1 MNCKL
6 RILLF
11 LTSILVLSACT
22 QEYKKENKP
31 DNIYMLLQ
39 DVLKERKENLVN
51 YMNES
56 LQLAKKIQNDENM
69 ISFFK
74 TKRDYYHLKKNGPV
88 PENLDIQI
96 EKLKENINH
105 YYIVNYQ
112 SFYDILF
119 IDTQGEIFYT
129 IKKQAD
135 YHQNIFKNELSE
147 TRLSKKL
154 KDFPN
159 ESFVDFQF
167 YEISG
172 EPSAFFIEP
181 VKEKGKTIGWFVL
194 QLSVNEIN
202 SLFSINENLGKT
214 GEVLL
219 VNTNHYLLTDSRFA
233 IEPTILKQQLPE
245 ENISSK
251 FKERNGRKV
260 VTDYRGKKAYSVFEV
275 FNFFGSEWLIIAK
288 IDENEVLT
296 NEYRKNE
303 KMYYPLILNKVRQ
316 NKIKSSEPVS
326 VKKEQEIVDMNEYRR
341 VDTGAVLFTKG
352 VSTCTAVAICYPG
365 KFTYM
370 AHISPYDAI
379 YNKNGTDLLA
389 QMFKQIDYFDITESE
404 RHKLHIYIASAQT
417 GSLKKLIEKMIDNG
431 YFLSQIKFAFN
442 PGASYANVYSD
453 CLTNAVWVD
462 WKMKKNDGS
471 DYLLHQNF
479 THIPSIE
486 TLLIEA
492 KTTQ

>member
-11 LTSILVLSACT
+11 LTSISVLSACT
-22 QEYKKENKP
+22 QDYKKENKP
-31 DNIYMLLQ
+31 DNVYVLLQ

-56 LQLAKKIQNDENM
+56 LQLAKKIQNDQNM
-69 ISFFK
+69 IGFFK
-74 TKRDYYHLKKNGPV
+74 TKRDYYHLKKNAPT
-88 PENLDIQI
+88 PEKLDIQI

-105 YYIVNYQ
+105 YYIINYQ

-119 IDTQGEIFYT
+119 IDTNGDIFYT

-135 YHQNIFKNELSE
+135 YHQNIFQNELAE
-147 TRLSKKL
+147 TRLSRKL

-181 VKEKGKTIGWFVL
+181 VKEKGTTIGWFVL
-194 QLSVNEIN
+194 QLSVNDIN
-202 SLFSINENLGKT
+202 RLFSINENLGKT

-219 VNTNHYLLTDSRFA
+219 VNKNHYLLTDSRFTL
-233 IEPTILKQQLPE
+233 EPTILKQQLPE
-245 ENISSK
+245 ENINAK
-251 FKERNGRKV
+251 FKERNGEKV
-260 VTDYRGKKAYSVFEV
+260 VVDYRGKKAYSVFEV
-275 FNFFGSEWLIIAK
+275 FNFLDSEWLIIAK
-288 IDENEVLT
+288 IDESEVLT
-296 NEYRKNE
+296 NEYVKNKE
-303 KMYYPLILNKVRQ
+303 KYYPIVLNKVKQ
-316 NKIKSSEPVS
+316 SAIASNETVG
-326 VKKEQEIVDMNEYRR
+326 VKKEIELVDMNEYRR
-341 VDTGAVLFTKG
+341 VDTSAVLLTKG
-352 VSTCTAVAICYPG
+352 ISTCTAVAICYPG

-379 YNKNGTDLLA
+379 YNQNGTDLLA

-404 RHKLHIYIASAQT
+404 RHKLHIYIASAQS
-417 GSLKKLIEKMIDNG
+417 GSLEKLIEKLISNG

-442 PGASYANVYSD
+442 ADASYANLYSD
-453 CLTNAVWVD
+453 CHSNTVWVD
-462 WKMKKNDGS
+462 WKMKQNQGS
-471 DYLLHQNF
+471 GYFLQQNF
-479 THIPSIE
+479 VNIPSIE
-486 TLLIEA
+486 TLLIEIKA
-492 KTTQ
+492 IL